1 LRGEFFFASAKRK
14 REEMAFFF
22 AFFFFLRPGSS
33 CDEIKKASGV
43 SVCDLERE
51 FSFDF
56 RREA

>member
-1 LRGEFFFASAKRK
+1 MVRGYGFFF
-14 REEMAFFF
+14 FI
-22 AFFFFLRPGSS
+22 FFFLRPGSY
-33 CDEIKKASGV
+33 CDEIKKASSGV